1 MGIFEATNQYPQY
14 PCQVLAGHRQYRK
27 RDNGMVFQQNW
38 PFTKLFN
45 YHLFKMRERGIL
57 QQLQLNYW
65 NKHMD
70 TTRCESKGI
79 THFLRRGIDVK
90 KNI

>member
-70 TTRCESKGI
+70 SRCESKGKY
-79 THFLRRGIDVK
+79 LQK
-90 KNI
+90 